1 MEKKIEH
8 IKSIFDIISVSKF
21 CKIFGWEQTY
31 LSRKLRGK
39 SAMVGVKFYPLTEE
53 EIDLLLRQ
61 LEQLGKKFAY
71 KE

>member
-8 IKSIFDIISVSKF
+8 IKRIFDIICVSKF
-21 CKIFGWEQTY
+21 CKKYGWEQSY

-39 SAMVGVKFYPLTEE
+39 PTMNSVRFYPLTKEE
-53 EIDLLLRQ
+53 VDLLLQQ

>member
-1 MEKKIEH
+1 MERKIEH
-8 IKSIFDIISVSKF
+8 IRKCFDVISVSKF

-39 SAMVGVKFYPLTEE
+39 SAMVGVKFYPLTNDEV
-53 EIDLLLRQ
+53 DLLLRQ